1 MQRDIFLRFGEFLGL
16 SHILTCLE
24 CVLSDN
30 HSLGTDYDIV
40 KWLKESTKSQNE
52 YINKVC
58 KSFDNK
64 SRDQVVRAMMLG
76 KELLYNHDNSLVRL
90 KRLSKSDSAS
100 HVTILVSGFLS
111 EADTGLEW
119 VDALSADPTQTF

>member
-1 MQRDIFLRFGEFLGL
+1 
-16 SHILTCLE
+16 
-24 CVLSDN
+24 
-30 HSLGTDYDIV
+30 
-40 KWLKESTKSQNE
+40 
-52 YINKVC
+52 
-58 KSFDNK
+58 
-64 SRDQVVRAMMLG
+64 MLG

-119 VDALSADPTQTF
+119 IDALSADPTQTFYTLNWKASSNKQVAGEAANIVANKGL